1 MSKLQAGI
9 NFFPKC
15 EIGELK
21 SLPGIVL
28 SRMKATE
35 PPTNMAVVRST
46 FNTWSISTIPEKYK
60 EAGLLVTKKKK
71 VPFKFL
77 QILIEFES
85 KLIPVST

>member
-1 MSKLQAGI
+1 MIFMSKLQAGI
-9 NFFPKC
+9 NLFPKC
-15 EIGELK
+15 EIVELK

-60 EAGLLVTKKKK
+60 EAGLLVIKKRKSFLNF
-71 VPFKFL
+71 FKF
-77 QILIEFES
+77 
-85 KLIPVST
+85 